1 MINKEKFIRKI
12 RIGRLRT
19 FGGRLL
25 IYAFLTGIS
34 YLLLFP
40 FLYMVVTSVKNYSD
54 LYDFTVKWVPHE
66 FHWQN
71 YAIAYNLLN
80 YWNHFGN
87 SLMLTTVCTLGHLLS
102 ASFIAYGFARYS
114 FPGKKILFFILLLLI
129 IIPPQVIIVPSY
141 MLFSNI
147 NWERSYLPLIVP
159 CFFGAGL
166 KGGLFIYIFRQFY
179 LNLPKDIENAAKID
193 GCNYLQTYLKIVL
206 PMGKSSLLVA
216 LILSAVWHCNDY
228 YEPSIYATGSS
239 MILLPQKTYMLTELV
254 SNPPFELISQF
265 VTGEGNPINT
275 ATLMAGTVMCL
286 APLILLFSVLQ
297 TRFMEGI
304 ERTGLVE

>member
-1 MINKEKFIRKI
+1 MF
-12 RIGRLRT
+12 
-19 FGGRLL
+19 
-25 IYAFLTGIS
+25 
-34 YLLLFP
+34 
-40 FLYMVVTSVKNYSD
+40 
-54 LYDFTVKWVPHE
+54 
-66 FHWQN
+66 
-71 YAIAYNLLN
+71 
-80 YWNHFGN
+80 
-87 SLMLTTVCTLGHLLS
+87 
-102 ASFIAYGFARYS
+102 
-114 FPGKKILFFILLLLI
+114 
-129 IIPPQVIIVPSY
+129 
-141 MLFSNI
+141 FSNI

-216 LILSAVWHCNDY
+216 LILSAVWHWNDY